1 MDNLCNTYSALVV
14 RYGYRV
20 YDGRPD
26 PYSAGDCYNSRSG
39 TCYSGAKGSVKVLN
53 DNLDR

>member
-14 RYGYRV
+14 RYGYRI
-20 YDGRPD
+20 YDGGSD

-39 TCYSGAKGSVKVLN
+39 TCYSGAKGSVK
-53 DNLDR
+53 R